1 MSAGVENDEKC
12 LSVGESAEAEREMK
26 VKDLIPPSERRRR
39 GLVAFLL
46 FLLGVFAETKVYF
59 YGCIALS
66 ELVVFALAPLFLLS
80 HYSRMRREGF
90 LPFVLMMG
98 GLMVNML
105 ISSAWNHTPFT
116 YVVKLFAVFYGILA
130 YYICFYELLRRNLKG
145 LGWFFLGA
153 AISSVIT
160 IYAFNPQAVVSESG
174 FGYIGEADTYDV
186 VHGPL
191 FWISRL
197 NSFGQIPIMGAY
209 LQTPLSYSILAPFAF
224 VSFSLISTVSGR
236 SAALA
241 TLLGAVIILV
251 GRKRRQTMRKISRHF
266 LSFIFIGLIGLVI
279 FKALYSYT
287 ASTGMLGEEARSKYE
302 KQTSRGSGM
311 LKLLMSG
318 RKEFFMAIPAALHRP
333 IMGYGPRAEDTGGY
347 AEQFLLK
354 YGDETDIRM
363 YNAARLQALR
373 TGWKMQIPTH
383 SHIMAAW
390 VWCGLFGL
398 IFFLWWLYLIYQH
411 MRYYIAAIPQW
422 YGYFALTIPS
432 LLWHFFFSPFGSR
445 WSLGLLAAC
454 LFFAR
459 AVGRGNMRLPPDME
473 LEAERYDM

>member
-1 MSAGVENDEKC
+1 MNIYLTSQERSARFTV
-12 LSVGESAEAEREMK
+12 S
-26 VKDLIPPSERRRR
+26 
-39 GLVAFLL
+39 FLL
-46 FLLGVFAETKVYF
+46 FLLGVFCETKVYF

-66 ELVVFALAPLFLLS
+66 EFVVFVCAPLILFK
-80 HYSRMRREGF
+80 HYYRMRREGF
-90 LPFVLMMG
+90 LPFVVMMSG
-98 GLMVNML
+98 VIVSML
-105 ISSAWNHTPFT
+105 ISSAWNHTPFP

-197 NSFGQIPIMGAY
+197 KSFGQIPIMGAY

-302 KQTSRGSGM
+302 KQTSRGSGI
-311 LKLLMSG
+311 LKLLISG
-318 RKEFFMAIPAALHRP
+318 RKEFFIAIPAALYKP

-347 AEQFLLK
+347 AERFLLK
-354 YGDETDIRM
+354 YGDEVDMRM
-363 YNAARLQALR
+363 YNAGRLRSLQ
-373 TGWKMQIPTH
+373 TGWAMEIPTH

-398 IFFLWWLYLIYQH
+398 IFFLWWIYLIYQH
-411 MRYYIAAIPQW
+411 LRYYIAAIPQW
-422 YGYFALTIPS
+422 YGYFALAIPAF
-432 LLWHFFFSPFGSR
+432 LWHFFFSPITIR
-445 WSLGLLAAC
+445 WALGLFAAC

-459 AVGRGNMRLPPDME
+459 SVGKGCMRLPIDMA
-473 LEAERYDM
+473 LEAERYDKQ